1 MTDLASKNRQ
11 SWLVVGKG
19 AIGLL
24 AACQLQQQGVK
35 VQLWLRQPA
44 PLTVDFRALDGS
56 CRTHHFEP
64 WPVDQPI
71 DTAFIAVKAY
81 DALSCMQQLH
91 PLLAEDACLILS
103 HNGLGTLESIQP
115 LLKPRQQL
123 WFLTTTHGAY
133 IEPGDLA
140 GRRLVHSGAGSSVL
154 GAIQAESDPSPT
166 FANALSLAIGPVQSV
181 TDIQPYLWQKLLI
194 NCLINPLTAL
204 HQVQNGELAKPCFA
218 AELTQLLDEFCLL
231 SERAGYPQDKAAAWQ
246 QLQQVIAQTASNRS
260 SMLQDRLAG
269 RQTELEFITG
279 FVLREAQRLDL
290 RLPGHQQLY
299 QHCQDAGF

>member
-1 MTDLASKNRQ
+1 MTDLSSKNRQ

-24 AACQLQQQGVK
+24 AACQLQQQGAGVK
-35 VQLWLRQPA
+35 LWLRQPA
-44 PLTVDFRALDGS
+44 PLTVDFTALDGS
-56 CRTHHFEP
+56 RHTHHFEP
-64 WPVDQPI
+64 WPVEQPI
-71 DTAFIAVKAY
+71 ETAFIAVKAY
-81 DALSCMQQLH
+81 DALSCIQQLQ
-91 PLLAEDACLILS
+91 PLLAENACLILS
-103 HNGLGTLESIQP
+103 HNGLGTLEAIQP
-115 LLKPRQQL
+115 PLKPMQQL

-133 IEPGDLA
+133 IEPGYQA
-140 GRRLVHSGAGSSVL
+140 ERQVVHSGTGSSVL
-154 GAIQAESDPSPT
+154 GAIQPASSQTPKV
-166 FANALSLAIGPVQSV
+166 AKALHQAIGPLHCVA
-181 TDIQPYLWQKLLI
+181 DIQPYLWQKLLI

-204 HQVQNGELAKPCFA
+204 HQVENGELAQPRFA

-231 SERAGYPQDKAAAWQ
+231 AERAGYPQDKAAAWQ

-299 QHCQDAGF
+299 QRCQDAGF